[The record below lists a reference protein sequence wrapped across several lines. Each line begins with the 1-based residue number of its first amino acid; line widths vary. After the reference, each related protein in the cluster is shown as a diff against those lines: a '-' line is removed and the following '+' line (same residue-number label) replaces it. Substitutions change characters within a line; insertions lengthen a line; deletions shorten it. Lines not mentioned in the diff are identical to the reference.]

1 MASGDETMPEQG
13 APSAGVTLPSSSG
26 AMAMAPGG
34 AIGRFVV
41 LGALGAGAWGWC

>member
-1 MASGDETMPEQG
+1 MSSDDVTVPTQEASR
-13 APSAGVTLPSSSG
+13 AGVTLPSSSG